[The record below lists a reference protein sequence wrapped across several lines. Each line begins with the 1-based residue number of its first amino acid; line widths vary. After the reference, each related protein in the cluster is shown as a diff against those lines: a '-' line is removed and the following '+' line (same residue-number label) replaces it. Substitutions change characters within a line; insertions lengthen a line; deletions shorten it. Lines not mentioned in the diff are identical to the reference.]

1 MVPFAMA
8 ISRPPDDQDDHARMT
23 GPSYRGISNRGTAT
37 RGTANRG
44 PVAPALS
51 AFRQAA
57 PGAAAPGVGGVTGQ
71 SFIGRTLT
79 TARDAARRALAAA
92 QAQAEAIHDAQRPFF
107 LSTFRPLAPKNAR
120 LGDKVPIKVVEQ
132 PEFGTLLERR
142 NAAMNVVFVAEMVR
156 LRPAHVQ
163 RNLQALAQRGA
174 LVRSYS
180 PPITAATKIHPV
192 DGNLLSPPPS
202 QGRAGAFYDP
212 GNDVVVIRIDQVDA
226 GIVAHEACHA
236 YTSAPWNAMQIVL
249 GVYDLEPA
257 ATEIDEGV
265 TSEMANLALFNMA
278 VATQVKVPG
287 MPIQAP
293 NAYAGYL
300 ANVQARAARFM
311 RASDN
316 SAGTPGPNAIAAY
329 FEGDL
334 TLQISSSDPRKSK
347 LRLGTKIVSVAAL
360 L

>member
-132 PEFGTLLERR
+132 TRFNALIAPRDATLRDQWRTTL
-142 NAAMNVVFVAEMVR
+142 VR
-156 LRPAHVQ
+156 LRPAFVQ
-163 RNLQALAQRGA
+163 EKLDKLARRDALSG
-174 LVRSYS
+174 SYPATITPSTRLDPRDADLIDS
-180 PPITAATKIHPV
+180 PV
-192 DGNLLSPPPS
+192 EN
-202 QGRAGAFYDP
+202 RAGAYFDP
-212 GNDVVVIRIDQVDA
+212 FSRVVVVRIDQVDE
-226 GIVAHEACHA
+226 GIIAHETCHA
-236 YTSAPWNAMQIVL
+236 YASQQWDAVNLTLS
-249 GVYDLEPA
+249 VYFEPM
-257 ATEIDEGV
+257 ATHTDEGV
-265 TSEMANLALFNMA
+265 TSEMANLVLFNQA
-278 VATQVKVPG
+278 SATQVTGAGTQIRTANGYV
-287 MPIQAP
+287 
-293 NAYAGYL
+293 GYL
-300 ANVQARAARFM
+300 AAVQARANRFM
-311 RASDN
+311 KAFDGT
-316 SAGTPGPNAIAAY
+316 AGTPGPNSIAAY
-329 FEGDL
+329 LGGDVAL
-334 TLQISSSDPRKSK
+334 RINDRDPQTSRLRCGKKVIS
-347 LRLGTKIVSVAAL
+347 LAVL